1 MALWFVL
8 PSVLCLMALA
18 VRDDVVQPLLC
29 VVCQLLRIGDLW
41 AHVGIDVQ
49 EVDAGLVR
57 FVSFLLWDQVPDVT
71 SSSDGLNLLL

>member
-1 MALWFVL
+1 
-8 PSVLCLMALA
+8 MALA

-49 EVDAGLVR
+49 EVDTGLVR
-57 FVSFLLWDQVPDVT
+57 FVYFLLRHQIPDVT
-71 SSSDGLNLLL
+71 GSSDGLNLLL

>member
-1 MALWFVL
+1 MLWFVL

-49 EVDAGLVR
+49 EVVAGLVR
-57 FVSFLLWDQVPDVT
+57 FVSLLLRDQISDVT
-71 SSSDGLNLLL
+71 GSSDGLNLLL

>member
-1 MALWFVL
+1 MVLWFVL
-8 PSVLCLMALA
+8 PSVPCLMALA

-29 VVCQLLRIGDLW
+29 VVCQLLRIGDVW

-71 SSSDGLNLLL
+71 RSSDGLNLLL

>member
-1 MALWFVL
+1 
-8 PSVLCLMALA
+8 MALA

-29 VVCQLLRIGDLW
+29 VVCQLLRIGDVW

-57 FVSFLLWDQVPDVT
+57 FVSFLLWDQIPDDT
-71 SSSDGLNLLL
+71 GSSDGLNLLL